1 MLHDTAGRPTPHAVA
16 TIGVAQQRV
25 RSATVDWAALV
36 QSLTVAAVA
45 FGITLRTWQ
54 YLSAPSLF
62 WGEIALAR
70 NIEARG
76 LLQLLTE
83 RTAFGQG
90 TSPGYLLVQDVITSL
105 FGSSELT
112 QRFFPFLAS
121 VLALLMF
128 GRIAGLYLQG
138 MARLLAVACFALG
151 FPFLFLLSPFKAL
164 CSVDTAAT
172 MAMFLLSLETLKSS
186 FSTKRAWL
194 LGLAGFALI
203 WFSEA
208 ATIMVAAVALALAGD
223 ALLRRDWKRITQLV
237 PMFALWSIAAVGAL
251 MLEHQITDS
260 ATRESLRL
268 LYTGAEP
275 PAFPDVMGQVTW
287 LYKRL
292 TEALG
297 PAMFHYRM
305 PTIALGAIVLGLF
318 TLRNVDR
325 QLRALLLAPIA
336 TALIAAAAGWYIFQG
351 FYIAFLFPYFFV
363 LFARGA
369 EQFGNIVSRI
379 ARITLR
385 ERDDA
390 HDIAQS
396 ARAVVMTGWM
406 AVPIAGFAAYL
417 PTYKVAE
424 TKSVLRYIGER
435 RQPDDRM
442 YGISTTSHAIA
453 YYAPKVGLNPSEFVV
468 GACHLGEPRKTLQEL
483 DQFRGQSRVWVM
495 FTHDLARYNLRGEA
509 LNYLNRIGTARD
521 SIVLM
526 PPSIPTL
533 VTGASAYLY
542 DLSDAAK
549 LKSATADSVPLLRQ
563 AAGTRNN
570 ACGTGLLSS
579 EVP

>member
-1 MLHDTAGRPTPHAVA
+1 MLHDTAGSPTPRA
-16 TIGVAQQRV
+16 TTSIGVAVQHT
-25 RSATVDWAALV
+25 RSTTIDWAGIV
-36 QSLTVAAVA
+36 HNLTLGAVA
-45 FGITLRTWQ
+45 FGITLRLWQ

-90 TSPGYLLVQDVITSL
+90 TSLGYLLVQDTVTTL

-112 QRFFPFLAS
+112 QRFFPFVAS

-128 GRIAGLYLQG
+128 GRIAGQYLQG
-138 MARLLAVACFALG
+138 MARLLAVACFAMG

-164 CSVDTAAT
+164 CSVDIAAT
-172 MAMFLLSLETLKSS
+172 LAMFILALETLKSS
-186 FSTKRAWL
+186 FSTKRAWI
-194 LGLAGFALI
+194 LGMGGFALV

-208 ATIMVAAVALALAGD
+208 ATIMVAAVALALVID
-223 ALLRRDWKRITQLV
+223 AASRSQWKRIGDLM
-237 PMFALWSIAAVGAL
+237 PMIVLWSVAALCAL
-251 MLEHQITDS
+251 MVEQLITDD
-260 ATRESLRL
+260 ATRLSLRQ

-275 PAFPDVMGQVTW
+275 PAFPDVTGQATW

-297 PAMFHYRM
+297 PAMFHYRV
-305 PTIALGAIVLGLF
+305 PAVALGAMLLGLF
-318 TLRNVDR
+318 TLRDVDGPM
-325 QLRALLLAPIA
+325 RALLLAPIA
-336 TALIAAAAGWYIFQG
+336 TALVAAAAGWYIFQG
-351 FYIAFLFPYFFV
+351 FYIAFLFPYFFI

-369 EQFGNIVSRI
+369 EWVGNILAHIARVTLHNRADAHRI
-379 ARITLR
+379 AHST
-385 ERDDA
+385 
-390 HDIAQS
+390 
-396 ARAVVMTGWM
+396 RAVVMTGWM
-406 AVPIAGFAAYL
+406 AVPIAGLAAYL
-417 PTYKVAE
+417 PPYKVAE
-424 TKSVLRYIGER
+424 TKAVLRYIGER

-442 YGISTTSHAIA
+442 YGISTASHAIA

-468 GACHLGEPRKTLQEL
+468 GECHLGDPRRTLEEL
-483 DQFRGQSRVWVM
+483 DRFRGQARVWVM
-495 FTHDLARYNLRGEA
+495 FTHDLARYNVRGEA

-521 SIVLM
+521 SIVLL
-526 PPSIPTL
+526 PPNIPTL

-542 DLSDAAK
+542 DLSDSAK
-549 LKSATADSVPLLRQ
+549 LSSATAASVPLLRP

-570 ACGTGLLSS
+570 ACGTGLMSS